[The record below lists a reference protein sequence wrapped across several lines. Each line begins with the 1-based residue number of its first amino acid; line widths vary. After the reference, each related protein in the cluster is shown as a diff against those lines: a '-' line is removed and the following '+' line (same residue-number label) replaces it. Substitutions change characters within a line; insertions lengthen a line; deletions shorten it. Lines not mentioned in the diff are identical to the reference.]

1 MVTVAVVA
9 KHAHVLGK
17 TADPALLLFRGIGML
32 QAGCSSPGAPVYP
45 AAVVPSIICC
55 PAHQRALNFSVFD
68 VQEKRHC

>member
-1 MVTVAVVA
+1 MVTVVVVA

-45 AAVVPSIICC
+45 AAVVHKHNLLPCT
-55 PAHQRALNFSVFD
+55 SVRFEL
-68 VQEKRHC
+68 VCV